1 MKRSGIVG
9 SLMLVALLGT
19 ILLGGCGTSNTS
31 SGTSS
36 AGASTSS
43 PSSNAPSSTQRGSS
57 GVTHQ
62 GSQASK
68 KPGGEKV
75 APKENHP
82 TGDIPDTQA
91 FVTYTSN
98 KGHYKLVAPEGWSR
112 TAKSGNVSFVNKL
125 DGMSVTLDKSAKAPT
140 VTSVRKSVVPAL
152 KKAGRAVRIGGLQGV
167 KLPAGPAVLIKYT
180 SNSEPNPVTGKQ
192 VRLEDNSY
200 VFYKNGK
207 LAVLRLYAPL
217 GADNVDQWH
226 RISNSF
232 RWV

>member
-1 MKRSGIVG
+1 MKQARTAG
-9 SLMLVALLGT
+9 SLLMVVALLGT
-19 ILLGGCGTSNTS
+19 LLLSGCGTGNVS

-36 AGASTSS
+36 AGASTSK
-43 PSSNAPSSTQRGSS
+43 PSAASSSTQKSSS
-57 GVTHQ
+57 GSTHQ

-68 KPGGEKV
+68 KPGGEKP
-75 APKENHP
+75 APKETHP

-112 TAKSGNVSFVNKL
+112 TAKNGNASFVNKL
-125 DGMSVTLDKSAKAPT
+125 DGMSVTLNNSAKALT
-140 VTSVRKSVVPAL
+140 ITSVRKSVVPAL
-152 KKAGRAVRIGGLQGV
+152 KKSERAVRIGGLQGV

-180 SNSEPNPVTGKQ
+180 SNSDPNSVTGKQ
-192 VRLEDNSY
+192 VRLENNAY

-207 LAVLRLYAPL
+207 LAILRLYAPL

-232 RWV
+232 RWM